1 LLYGTK
7 PAINPERFIKAFFN
21 ERLTFDFRSFSAY
34 RNPPAAPLETA
45 GAAMNFD
52 VDFVLAT
59 LPAFIAAVGVTLQV
73 GLIAIGTSL
82 CVALINAAIAVF
94 QVPVLRSLV
103 RLYVELA
110 RNTPLLIQLFFIY
123 FALPSIGIRISG
135 FASAII
141 AMTFLGGAYLTE
153 ILRAGVEAVPK
164 AQIESGLSIGLS
176 RWQLLRHVILPQAGI
191 LSLPALFANFVFLLK
206 ETTVVSAV
214 AVPEILYTTKNYIAL
229 YYKTYEMLAVMT
241 GLCVLLF
248 VPLSLLLRLVERR
261 LQHGQFGS

>member
-1 LLYGTK
+1 MSFDL
-7 PAINPERFIKAFFN
+7 AFA
-21 ERLTFDFRSFSAY
+21 LS
-34 RNPPAAPLETA
+34 
-45 GAAMNFD
+45 
-52 VDFVLAT
+52 T
-59 LPAFIAAVGVTLQV
+59 LPAFVGAVGVTLQV
-73 GLIAIGTSL
+73 GLIAIATSV
-82 CVALINAAIAVF
+82 CVALINAAISQF
-94 QVPVLRSLV
+94 QVPLLAPLV
-103 RLYVELA
+103 RVYVELA

-123 FALPSIGIRISG
+123 FALPTVGIRISG

-153 ILRAGVEAVPK
+153 ILRAGIDAVPK
-164 AQIESGLSIGLS
+164 SQIESGLSIGLS
-176 RWQLLRHVILPQAGI
+176 RWQLLRHVVLPQAGI

-241 GLCVLLF
+241 LLCVLLF
-248 VPLSLLLRLVERR
+248 LPLSLLLRLLERR

>member
-1 LLYGTK
+1 
-7 PAINPERFIKAFFN
+7 
-21 ERLTFDFRSFSAY
+21 
-34 RNPPAAPLETA
+34 
-45 GAAMNFD
+45 MNFD
-52 VDFVLAT
+52 VDFILTT